1 MREVNIVGV
10 GMTPFGKFADA
21 TVGGMS
27 RSAAAAALAD
37 GGLAPDDIGVVV
49 HANSLSGALSGQHS
63 MRGQVALGGP
73 EFGEIPVVNVEN
85 ACASSSSGFH
95 VALALV
101 RSGQYDR
108 ALVVGSEK
116 LTGKSTREVLDAML
130 SGTDLDRVPAI
141 SRELTGS
148 DEPPESF
155 YMAMYSWVTQRYMQR
170 CGATREDFADIAV
183 KNSAAGALNPNALY
197 RTALSREQVLA
208 GRVIADPLTVAMC
221 APVADG
227 AAAVVIEAEDAAP
240 ARPDS
245 VRVRASVLRSGIP
258 GGADV
263 SPEIQASRAAYEIAG
278 IGPSDLDVVELHDA
292 ASSKEMIM
300 YEKLGLCAP
309 GDGAKLLA
317 SGDVAIGGRVPVNP
331 SGGLVSR
338 GHPVGAT
345 GCAQLFELVTQLRGR
360 AARRQVQGARIALA
374 ENSGGYV
381 HPDPGVCV
389 VTILSKDVA

>member
-1 MREVNIVGV
+1 MREVDIVGV
-10 GMTPFGKFADA
+10 GVTPFGKFADA

-27 RSAAAAALAD
+27 RKAAAAALAD
-37 GGLAPDDIGVVV
+37 AGLTPSDVGVVV
-49 HANSLSGALSGQHS
+49 HANSLQGALSGQHS

-73 EFGEIPVVNVEN
+73 GYGATPVINVEN
-85 ACASSSSGFH
+85 ACASSSSALH
-95 VALALV
+95 VALGLV

-116 LTGKSTREVLDAML
+116 LTGRSTREVLDAML
-130 SGTDLDRVPAI
+130 SGTDLDRVAAI
-141 SRELTGS
+141 GREFTGT
-148 DEPPESF
+148 DAAPESF
-155 YMAMYSWVTQRYMQR
+155 YMAMYSWVTKQYMQR
-170 CGATREDFADIAV
+170 SGATKEDFADVAV
-183 KNSAAGALNPNALY
+183 KNSAAAALNPYAQY
-197 RTALSREQVLA
+197 RTALTREQVLA
-208 GRVIADPLTVAMC
+208 GRVIADPLTVVMC

-227 AAAVVIEAEDAAP
+227 AAAVVIEAADVGP
-240 ARPDS
+240 ARPDA

-258 GGADV
+258 GGNAV
-263 SPEIQASRAAYEIAG
+263 SPEVEASRAAYEIAG
-278 IGPSDLDVVELHDA
+278 IGPADLDVVECHDA
-292 ASSKEMIM
+292 ASSKEVIM

-317 SGDVAIGGRVPVNP
+317 SGATAIGGQVPVNP

-360 AARRQVQGARIALA
+360 AGERQVRDARIALA

-389 VTILSKDVA
+389 VTILSRGAA

>member
-10 GMTPFGKFADA
+10 GMIPFGKFADA

-27 RSAAAAALAD
+27 LQAAAAALDDA
-37 GGLAPDDIGVVV
+37 GLAPSDVGVII
-49 HANSLSGALSGQHS
+49 HANSLQGALGGQHS

-73 EFGEIPVVNVEN
+73 LHGETPVINVEN
-85 ACASSSSGFH
+85 ACASSSSAFH
-95 VALALV
+95 VALGLV

-116 LTGKSTREVLDAML
+116 LTGRSTREVLDAML

-141 SRELTGS
+141 GREITGT
-148 DEPPESF
+148 DEAPESF
-155 YMAMYSWVTQRYMQR
+155 YMAMYSWVTKQYMER
-170 CGATREDFADIAV
+170 SGATAEDFADVAV
-183 KNSAAGALNPNALY
+183 KNSAAAASNPYAQY
-197 RTALSREQVLA
+197 RTALTREQVLA
-208 GRVIADPLTVAMC
+208 GRVIADPLTVMMC

-227 AAAVVIEAEDAAP
+227 AAAVVIEAADVAP
-240 ARPDS
+240 ARPDA

-258 GGADV
+258 GGGPV
-263 SPEIQASRAAYEIAG
+263 SPEVRASRAAYEIAG
-278 IGPSDLDVVELHDA
+278 IGPADLDVVECHDA
-292 ASSKEMIM
+292 ASSKEVIM

-317 SGDVAIGGRVPVNP
+317 SGATTIGGQVPVNP

-338 GHPVGAT
+338 GHPLGAT

-360 AARRQVQGARIALA
+360 AGERQVRGARIGLA

-389 VTILSKDVA
+389 VTILSRDAA